1 MTKFTW
7 AWVWLGFLVALD
19 VVIPWYV
26 LSHVEKMSGAFLFW
40 TIWAAV
46 VVASVFFILRRWR
59 EVQR

>member
-7 AWVWLGFLVALD
+7 AWIWLGFLVALD

-26 LSHVEKMSGAFLFW
+26 LNHVEKMSGAFLFW
-40 TIWAAV
+40 TIWAVV
-46 VVASVFFILRRWR
+46 VVASVFIILRRWR